1 MLKIFDKKSIIAS
14 KNLASRNWLD
24 SNFIFEHIAY
34 DTFEKINELKGSFKN
49 ILIITSDAF
58 EIFEKIKK
66 FEYDNIFI
74 VSEYIELLRLTNTN
88 NTNQFKI
95 LSNFENLSLKD
106 NNFDLI
112 ICNLCLH
119 RINDVK
125 SFIGKL
131 KKLSSRDGLL
141 ICTYFGGKSLIEL
154 RNVLIK
160 TDEIIKKKV
169 YQRIIPFIDMI
180 DATKLFQIS
189 GFQEVVTEKNVI
201 TIRYKNLI
209 KLLFDI
215 KNIGEINSLLSR
227 CKGLISNNYFKTAEA
242 IYKKNYLDNKKKLI
256 ATCEV
261 ISLVMWNN
269 RTF

>member
-14 KNLASRNWLD
+14 KNFAARNWLN
-24 SNFIFEHIAY
+24 SNFIFEHIAS
-34 DTFEKINELKGSFKN
+34 DTFEKVNELKGSFKN

-66 FEYDNIFI
+66 FEYENIFI
-74 VSEYIELLRLTNTN
+74 VSEYFDLLRLNRTN

-95 LSNFENLSLKD
+95 LSNFESLSLRN

-112 ICNLCLH
+112 VCNLCLH

-125 SFIGKL
+125 SFIGRL
-131 KKLSSRDGLL
+131 KKLASSDGLL

-169 YQRIIPFIDMI
+169 YQRIIPYIDMI
-180 DATKLFQIS
+180 DATKLFQMA
-189 GFQEVVTEKNVI
+189 GFQEVVAEKNEI
-201 TIRYKNLI
+201 KIKYKNLI
-209 KLLFDI
+209 KLLSDI
-215 KNIGEINSLLSR
+215 KNIGEINSLHSR
-227 CKGLISNNYFKTAEA
+227 CKGLLSNQYFKTAETL
-242 IYKKNYLDNKKKLI
+242 YKKKYLDKNKKLV

-269 RTF
+269 KIL

>member
-1 MLKIFDKKSIIAS
+1 MLKIFDKKSTIAS
-14 KNLASRNWLD
+14 KNSASKNWLN
-24 SNFIFEHIAY
+24 SNFIFKHIAS

-58 EIFEKIKK
+58 EIFEEIKK
-66 FEYDNIFI
+66 FEYEKIFI
-74 VSEYIELLRLTNTN
+74 VSEYIDLLRLTKTN
-88 NTNQFKI
+88 NINQFKI

-106 NNFDLI
+106 NKFDLI

-125 SFIGKL
+125 SFIERL
-131 KKLSSRDGLL
+131 KKLSSSDGLL

-189 GFQEVVTEKNVI
+189 GFQEVVTEKNKI
-201 TIRYKNLI
+201 IIKYNSFT
-209 KLLFDI
+209 KLLSDI

-227 CKGLISNNYFKTAEA
+227 YKGLISNKYFKTAETL
-242 IYKKNYLDNKKKLI
+242 YEKNYLDSKKKLV
-256 ATCEV
+256 ATCEI

-269 RTF
+269 KT

>member
-1 MLKIFDKKSIIAS
+1 M
-14 KNLASRNWLD
+14 
-24 SNFIFEHIAY
+24 
-34 DTFEKINELKGSFKN
+34 
-49 ILIITSDAF
+49 
-58 EIFEKIKK
+58 
-66 FEYDNIFI
+66 
-74 VSEYIELLRLTNTN
+74 
-88 NTNQFKI
+88 
-95 LSNFENLSLKD
+95 
-106 NNFDLI
+106 
-112 ICNLCLH
+112 H

-215 KNIGEINSLLSR
+215 KNIGEINSA
-227 CKGLISNNYFKTAEA
+227 FK
-242 IYKKNYLDNKKKLI
+242 
-256 ATCEV
+256 
-261 ISLVMWNN
+261 MQ
-269 RTF
+269 RTNFK